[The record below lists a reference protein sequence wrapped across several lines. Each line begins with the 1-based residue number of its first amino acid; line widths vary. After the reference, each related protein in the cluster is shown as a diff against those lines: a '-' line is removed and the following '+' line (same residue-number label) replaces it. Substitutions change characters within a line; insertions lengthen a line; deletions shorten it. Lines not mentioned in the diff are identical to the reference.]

1 MHSVALDQFPHPQ
14 LPRNL
19 WNSVYSIFN
28 EYGYHPKIAQS
39 ENFQHLF
46 AVNKSLTTGSIWK
59 YYHLKGWS
67 CIKENSE
74 SDILK
79 YTITAVTHVNDKL
92 FCFGKGNKIMIIDT
106 ADGNSNFI
114 EIKDSV
120 YDKIIRILDAVA
132 DNDKLQI
139 ICITKRLKTLLS
151 EPTYD
156 IRHQIVGTNGDILQ
170 LVKIKSIQSIFLK
183 KPINVQLLMLDN
195 HILGMSQYNNIYII
209 CLNCSDTIFSS
220 I

>member
-14 LPRNL
+14 LHRNL

-28 EYGYHPKIAQS
+28 EYGYHPKIVQS
-39 ENFQHLF
+39 GNFQHLF
-46 AVNKSLTTGSIWK
+46 AVNKSVTTGSIWK
-59 YYHLKGWS
+59 YYHLKGWC
-67 CIKENSE
+67 CIKEHLE
-74 SDILK
+74 SVK
-79 YTITAVTHVNDKL
+79 FNYAITAITYVNDKL
-92 FCFGKGNKIMIIDT
+92 FCFGNGNKIMIIDT
-106 ADGNSNFI
+106 VDGNSHFI

-156 IRHQIVGTNGDILQ
+156 IRHQIVDMNGDILQ
-170 LVKIKSIQSIFLK
+170 LVKIKCIQSIFLK
-183 KPINVQLLMLDN
+183 KPLNVKLLMLND
-195 HILGMSQYNNIYII
+195 HILGMS
-209 CLNCSDTIFSS
+209 
-220 I
+220 